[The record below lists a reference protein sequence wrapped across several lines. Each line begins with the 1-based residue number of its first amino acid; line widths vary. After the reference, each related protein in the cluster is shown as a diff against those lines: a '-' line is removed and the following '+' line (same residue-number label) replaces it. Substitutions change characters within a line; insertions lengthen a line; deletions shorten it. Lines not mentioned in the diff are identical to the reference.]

1 MILNHIYEHTNQYE
15 CHVCFGVAAVYLIY
29 NPGTMK
35 MAILRRLPPA
45 QACRWSTASE
55 RDLEGHQVSLVTAV
69 AVQEF
74 LKKSPAQPSIHGKL
88 QEHWL
93 RAWIR
98 RGFSTAQSQKK
109 LNKPVQWH
117 IQVYRRALVYMFE
130 FILYMSLC
138 LCVEY
143 LALDKSRSKV
153 SSIRRPSSL
162 KNRWLPL
169 VVMPHFLEGFPPL
182 INLKCSDSKTPPTYD
197 TRKATHINTTE
208 SKHSHIGTLWAN
220 KLQLFIDREIVFHF

>member
-1 MILNHIYEHTNQYE
+1 MNL
-15 CHVCFGVAAVYLIY
+15 CLGVAAVYFIY
-29 NPGTMK
+29 NPGTME

-45 QACRWSTASE
+45 QTCRWSTAFE

-74 LKKSPAQPSIHGKL
+74 LKKSPAHPAVHGKL
-88 QEHWL
+88 QEHGL

-117 IQVYRRALVYMFE
+117 IQVYMRGLVNVSG
-130 FILYMSLC
+130 LVSLC

-143 LALDKSRSKV
+143 LALDRSRSKV
-153 SSIRRPSSL
+153 SSIRNPSSL

-182 INLKCSDSKTPPTYD
+182 INLKCSDSKTPPTCDKTCY
-197 TRKATHINTTE
+197 TWKTTGSRHRK
-208 SKHSHIGTLWAN
+208 L
-220 KLQLFIDREIVFHF
+220 